1 MLIGHARTDHA
12 RTDHAKTG
20 HAKDKLGRA
29 KENYMTTYDV
39 AIIGTGPAGLSAAI
53 NLKLH
58 NKEILWLGA
67 RNLSTKVEK
76 SEKIA
81 NYPGMGYIT
90 GKDLIGKF
98 EAHAEEMGLEITEQM
113 VTAIMP
119 MGDIFML
126 SAGSDVYQTKAILL
140 ATGAAAAKGF
150 DGEEEMLGRGV
161 SYCATC
167 DGFLYK
173 GKTIAVF
180 CGDERFE
187 HEVDY
192 LAELADKV
200 YVASAYVGGKYGK
213 NGSGAEG
220 ENAGKI
226 ELLAKPMKQITGGLK
241 ASGIVLTDGTQID
254 VDGIFCLRNSIAPTT
269 LLKDLELDGAH
280 IIVDRGMNT
289 NIKGVFAAGDCTG
302 RPYQI
307 AKSVGE
313 GNIAA
318 HTIVEYLADK

>member
-1 MLIGHARTDHA
+1 M
-12 RTDHAKTG
+12 
-20 HAKDKLGRA
+20 
-29 KENYMTTYDV
+29 TYDT

-58 NKEILWLGA
+58 NKTVLWLGA
-67 RNLSTKVEK
+67 SNLSTKVEK

-81 NYPGMGYIT
+81 NYPGMGYIS
-90 GKDLIGKF
+90 GSDLIEKF
-98 EAHAEEMGLEITEQM
+98 RSHAYEMGLEITEQM
-113 VTAIMP
+113 VTAIMSG
-119 MGDIFML
+119 GDFYML
-126 SAGSDVYQTKAILL
+126 SAGSDVYMAKTILL
-140 ATGAAAAKGF
+140 AVGAAAAKGF
-150 DGEEEMLGRGV
+150 EGEEEMLGRGV

-187 HEVDY
+187 HEIDY
-192 LAELADKV
+192 LAELADTV
-200 YVASAYVGGKYGK
+200 YVYAAYNGGKYGR
-213 NGSGAEG
+213 NGAIPAG
-220 ENAGKI
+220 ESDSGKI
-226 ELLAKPMKQITGGLK
+226 IILPKPIKKVFGEMKV
-241 ASGIVLTDGTQID
+241 SGIVLTDNTSVSID
-254 VDGIFCLRNSIAPTT
+254 GLFCLRNSIAPAT

-280 IIVDRGMNT
+280 IIVNRAMET
-289 NIKGVFAAGDCTG
+289 NLPGVYAAGDCTG

-318 HTIVEYLADK
+318 HSIVEYLAEK

>member
-1 MLIGHARTDHA
+1 M
-12 RTDHAKTG
+12 
-20 HAKDKLGRA
+20 
-29 KENYMTTYDV
+29 TYDT

-58 NKEILWLGA
+58 NKSVLWLGA
-67 RNLSTKVEK
+67 SNLSTKVEK

-90 GKDLIGKF
+90 GKELIDRFKS
-98 EAHAEEMGLEITEQM
+98 HADEMGLEITEQM
-113 VTAIMP
+113 VTAIMSG
-119 MGDIFML
+119 GDYYMM
-126 SAGSDVYQTKAILL
+126 SAGSDVYMAKTILL
-140 ATGAAAAKGF
+140 AVGAAAAKGF
-150 DGEEEMLGRGV
+150 DGEEEYLGRGV

-167 DGFLYK
+167 DGFLYR

-187 HEVDY
+187 HEIDY
-192 LAELADKV
+192 LAELADTV
-200 YVASAYVGGKYGK
+200 YVYASYNGGKYGR
-213 NGSGAEG
+213 NGSWQQGDSG
-220 ENAGKI
+220 TTGKTVI
-226 ELLAKPMKQITGGLK
+226 LQKPIKKVLGGMK
-241 ASGIVLTDGTQID
+241 ASEIVLTDDTHISID
-254 VDGIFCLRNSIAPTT
+254 GLFCLRNAIAPAT

-280 IIVDRGMNT
+280 IIVNRAMET
-289 NIKGVFAAGDCTG
+289 NLPGVFAAGDCTG

-318 HTIVEYLADK
+318 HSIVEYLSEK

>member
-1 MLIGHARTDHA
+1 MDI
-12 RTDHAKTG
+12 
-20 HAKDKLGRA
+20 
-29 KENYMTTYDV
+29 YDV

-58 NKEILWLGA
+58 NKSFIWLGA
-67 RNLSTKVEK
+67 KNLSTKVEK

-81 NYPGMGYIT
+81 NYPGMGYIS

-119 MGDIFML
+119 MGDMFML
-126 SAGSDVYQTKAILL
+126 SAGSDVYQAKTILL

-150 DGEEEMLGRGV
+150 EGEEEMLGRGV

-173 GKTIAVF
+173 GKTIVVF

-200 YVASAYVGGKYGK
+200 YVASGYAGGKYGR

-220 ENAGKI
+220 GNAAKI
-226 ELLAKPMKQITGGLK
+226 EMLPKPVKKIKGGLK
-241 ASGIVLTDGTQID
+241 ADGVILTDDTEVA

-280 IIVDRGMNT
+280 IIVDRSMNT

-318 HTIVEYLADK
+318 HTIVEYLAEK

>member
-1 MLIGHARTDHA
+1 M
-12 RTDHAKTG
+12 
-20 HAKDKLGRA
+20 
-29 KENYMTTYDV
+29 TYDC

-58 NKEILWLGA
+58 NKEFIWLGA
-67 RNLSTKVEK
+67 KNLSTKVEK

-98 EAHAEEMGLEITEQM
+98 EAHAEEMGIEITEQM

-119 MGDIFML
+119 MGDTYML
-126 SAGSDVYQTKAILL
+126 SAGTDVYQTKTILL
-140 ATGAAAAKGF
+140 ATGAASAKGF
-150 DGEEEMLGRGV
+150 DGEEELLGCGV

-180 CGDERFE
+180 CGDARFE
-187 HEVDY
+187 HEIEY

-200 YVASAYVGGKYGK
+200 YVASAYTGGKYGR
-213 NGSGAEG
+213 NPDGAPGSD
-220 ENAGKI
+220 KI
-226 ELLAKPMKQITGGLK
+226 EMLPKPIRKVLGDGKVSGLE
-241 ASGIVLTDGTQID
+241 LTDGSEVA
-254 VDGIFCLRNSIAPTT
+254 VDGIFCLRNAIAPTT
-269 LLKDLELDGAH
+269 LLKGLELDGAH
-280 IIVDRGMNT
+280 VIVDRDMNT
-289 NIKGVFAAGDCTG
+289 NLAGVFAAGDCTG

-307 AKSVGE
+307 AKAVGE

-318 HTIVEYLADK
+318 HTIIEYLAD

>member
-1 MLIGHARTDHA
+1 MGNGLPGRGSEIDRPVQPDGII
-12 RTDHAKTG
+12 AKWRE
-20 HAKDKLGRA
+20 L
-29 KENYMTTYDV
+29 MTYDV
-39 AIIGTGPAGLSAAI
+39 AVIGTGPAGLSAAI

-58 NKEILWLGA
+58 NKSVLWLGA
-67 RNLSTKVEK
+67 KNLSTKVEK

-81 NYPGMGYIT
+81 NYPGMGFIS
-90 GKDLIGKF
+90 GADLVEKF
-98 EAHAEEMGLEITEQM
+98 RSHADEMGLEITEQM

-119 MGDIFML
+119 GGDYYMM
-126 SAGSDVYQTKAILL
+126 SAGSDVYMAKTILL
-140 ATGAAAAKGF
+140 ATGAAASKGF
-150 DGEEEMLGRGV
+150 EGEEELLGRGV

-200 YVASAYVGGKYGK
+200 YVASAYMGGKYGK
-213 NGSGAEG
+213 GGSFAGDAATDG
-220 ENAGKI
+220 TAGKI
-226 ELLAKPMKQITGGLK
+226 EMLAKPIKKVLGGMKANEIE
-241 ASGIVLTDGTQID
+241 LTDGSHIEID
-254 VDGIFCLRNSIAPTT
+254 GLFCMRNSIAPTT
-269 LLKDLELDGAH
+269 LLKGLELDGAH
-280 IIVDRGMNT
+280 VIVNRAMET
-289 NIKGVFAAGDCTG
+289 NLPGVFAAGDCTG

-318 HTIVEYLADK
+318 HSIVEYLSDK

>member
-1 MLIGHARTDHA
+1 M
-12 RTDHAKTG
+12 
-20 HAKDKLGRA
+20 
-29 KENYMTTYDV
+29 MYDC

-58 NKEILWLGA
+58 NKEVIWLGA
-67 RNLSTKVEK
+67 RNLSTKVER

-90 GKDLIGKF
+90 GKDLIAKF

-119 MGDIFML
+119 MGDTFML
-126 SAGSDVYQTKAILL
+126 SAGTDVYQAKTILL

-150 DGEEEMLGRGV
+150 EGEEELLGRGV

-200 YVASAYVGGKYGK
+200 YVASAYTGGKYGR
-213 NGSGAEG
+213 NPSAEITLD
-220 ENAGKI
+220 NI
-226 ELLAKPMKQITGGLK
+226 ELFPKPIKKISGGMK
-241 ASGIVLTDGTQID
+241 ADSVVLTDGSVVN

-269 LLKDLELDGAH
+269 LLKGLELDGAH
-280 IIVDRGMNT
+280 IIVDRAMNT
-289 NIKGVFAAGDCTG
+289 NMAGVFAAGDCTG

-318 HTIVEYLADK
+318 HTIVEYLAGK

>member
-1 MLIGHARTDHA
+1 MHIE
-12 RTDHAKTG
+12 
-20 HAKDKLGRA
+20 
-29 KENYMTTYDV
+29 KERIMVYDV

-53 NLKLH
+53 TLKLH
-58 NKEILWLGA
+58 NKSILWLGA
-67 RNLSTKVEK
+67 KNLSTKVEK

-90 GKDLIGKF
+90 GKELIARF
-98 EAHAEEMGLEITEQM
+98 EEHAEAMELEITEQM

-119 MGDIFML
+119 GGDYYMM
-126 SAGSDVYQTKAILL
+126 SAGSDVYMAKTILL

-150 DGEEEMLGRGV
+150 EGEDELLGRGL

-187 HEVDY
+187 HEIEY
-192 LAELADKV
+192 LAELAGKV
-200 YVASAYVGGKYGK
+200 YVSAAYAGGKYGK
-213 NGSGAEG
+213 NGSGTDKDNIEMLPKPIRKVIG
-220 ENAGKI
+220 GMKVNAV
-226 ELLAKPMKQITGGLK
+226 E
-241 ASGIVLTDGTQID
+241 LTDGIQTEID
-254 VDGIFCLRNSIAPTT
+254 GLFCLRNAIAPAT
-269 LLKDLELDGAH
+269 LLKGLELDGAH
-280 IIVDRGMNT
+280 VIVNRDMET
-289 NIKGVFAAGDCTG
+289 NMAGVFAAGDCTG

-307 AKSVGE
+307 AKAVGE

-318 HTIVEYLADK
+318 HSIVEYLSK